1 MVQEAITEARP
12 IPRVAEEMPVWD
24 RIKQPLFYGIL
35 LAWAVIS
42 VLPFWLTVVYS
53 FMPKELIYA
62 PPRLW
67 PQPFTLENYQA
78 FLTAFK
84 DFPLWLKNSTFVA
97 AVVTPLRVLLCAMA
111 GYAFARME
119 FPAKNLL
126 FLLAIGSMMIPGQ
139 VTLVPN
145 YWLIVRVFKL
155 VDTLWAVIVPG
166 LATAFGVFMMTQFFK
181 GIPKELEE
189 AALIDGAS
197 RFTIF
202 FRIVLP
208 LSKPALL
215 ALGLLTFQGEWN
227 AFMWPLIV
235 LQTPQNFTL
244 PLGLAMFRFEYYS
257 LYSYVLAGSL
267 FNSLPIILLFFIFQ
281 RYFVE
286 GVTFTGLKGV

>member
-1 MVQEAITEARP
+1 VSQEAMAQARP
-12 IPRVAEEMPVWD
+12 IPRSVGERLTWD
-24 RIKQPLFYGIL
+24 RLKMPLFYGIL
-35 LAWAVIS
+35 LGWTALS

-53 FMPKELIYA
+53 LMPKEFIYA
-62 PPRLW
+62 PPQLW
-67 PQPFTLENYQA
+67 PRPFTLENYQVV
-78 FLTAFK
+78 LTAFK

-97 AVVTPLRVLLCAMA
+97 AVVTPLRVLFCAMA
-111 GYAFARME
+111 GYAFARLE

-126 FLLAIGSMMIPGQ
+126 FLMAIGSMMIPGQ

-145 YWLIVRVFKL
+145 YWLIVRVLKL

-189 AALIDGAS
+189 AALIDGAN

-208 LSKPALL
+208 LSRPALL

-235 LQTPQNFTL
+235 LQTPENFTL

-267 FNSLPIILLFFIFQ
+267 FNSLPIIILFFIFQ